1 MRNYAHWLDL
11 RKEHKIR
18 LRFGHDK
25 TWIHTER
32 RALVRSTWIELRELN
47 RFSVEVLRGGIHP

>member
-1 MRNYAHWLDL
+1 MWNYAHWLDL

-25 TWIHTER
+25 TWIHTEW
-32 RALVRSTWIELRELN
+32 RALIRSTWTELRELN
-47 RFSVEVLRGGIHP
+47 RFSIMRF